1 MICFQILYLWYSV
14 TSKSGSSSSRCSLW
28 FAFKFCIFDILLH
41 QLSIL
46 MVSEPC
52 CDLLSNFVS
61 LIFCYITAML
71 RFAAMLV
78 VICFQILYLWYSV
91 TSKFASEASPY
102 MLWFAFKFCIF
113 DILLHPVHLSTVV
126 HPSCD
131 LLSNFVSLIF
141 CYISC
146 VDWKRR
152 VMLWFAF
159 KFCIFD
165 ILLHRACQCTLST

>member
-46 MVSEPC
+46 MISEPC

-61 LIFCYITAML
+61 LIFCYITAIL

-91 TSKFASEASPY
+91 TSFLHLY
-102 MLWFAFKFCIF
+102 LIRLLLWFAFKFCIF
-113 DILLHPVHLSTVV
+113 DILLHLNMRNRMKHNYLRVVTEIKIQSLLRLDFLFYKWNIYRSSLSQ
-126 HPSCD
+126 
-131 LLSNFVSLIF
+131 
-141 CYISC
+141 
-146 VDWKRR
+146 
-152 VMLWFAF
+152 MLA
-159 KFCIFD
+159 
-165 ILLHRACQCTLST
+165 LTLSQIQIQIS